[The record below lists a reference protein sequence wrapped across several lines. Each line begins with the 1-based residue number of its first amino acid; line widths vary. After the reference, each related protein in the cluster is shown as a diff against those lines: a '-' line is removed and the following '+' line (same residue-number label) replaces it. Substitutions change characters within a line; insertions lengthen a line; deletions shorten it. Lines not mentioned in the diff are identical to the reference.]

1 MNYLTTKTYR
11 PVSLINDMDR
21 MFSQLYENTKVP
33 TVRGFAADITEST
46 DEYLIMAD
54 MPGFKAADV
63 DVRVEDN
70 LLVIEAKALANT
82 AKEGKTEEKTS
93 WHLKERVQGDR
104 KRSFLLPDD
113 VDKSAVEAR
122 MNDGVLTVALKKK
135 PEAKPFS
142 IKVNGK

>member
-11 PVSLINDMDR
+11 PVNLINDMDR
-21 MFSQLYENTKVP
+21 MFNHLFENTKAP
-33 TVRGFAADITEST
+33 SARGFAADIAESAE
-46 DEYLIMAD
+46 EYRVLAD
-54 MPGFKAADV
+54 MPGFTAADV

-70 LLVIEAKALANT
+70 LLVIEAKVLENT
-82 AKEGKTEEKTS
+82 AEEGKDADKTA

-122 MNDGVLTVALKKK
+122 MNDGVLTVLLKKK